1 VVTRTYYETIWK
13 QASESLVHITDAG
26 KCRGP
31 VIIAGS
37 GHYTPSDQPE
47 IVATELSDL
56 LGRIAGTK
64 LELAQLS

>member
-1 VVTRTYYETIWK
+1 VITRTYYETIWE
-13 QASESLVHITDAG
+13 QASQSLVHITDAG

-31 VIIAGS
+31 AIIVGS
-37 GHYTPSDQPE
+37 GHYIPSDQPDN
-47 IVATELSDL
+47 VATELNDL